1 MVFAIIIIALVGVIA
16 FFHYTQG
23 FWSATLSAIV
33 AVFAAALAVGYH
45 ENVVNTLLKG
55 KMADQ
60 ANAIALVAIFG
71 LTYIILRVIFDKAI
85 PGNLRLP
92 VIIDKIGAGVMGFIA
107 AIFSVGVVAV
117 AAQTL
122 PYGVTVGGYSRYPL
136 AEDRTA
142 SIHIQG
148 KQQYQEIPVSD
159 QLEADTLA
167 PEDRKSLWIP
177 VDDWVMGLVSHL
189 SDGGSLAG
197 ARPLTSVHPNYLD
210 EVYAQRLGIQTG
222 GARVA
227 TNAVKEQVSIK
238 GLFRSGPLPQ
248 LDAEIPASRVSGKPV
263 KAPDPKTGESLLVV
277 RVQFDPGTGDVEKS
291 QRFVRFS
298 MGSIRLVVP
307 SQDEGTKSI
316 YPVGTVE
323 AGTTLLTNRMDDFIF
338 TNEGSAADVAFVV
351 RNDEVFANGGKPVEG
366 KPLKIADGVFIEV
379 KRLVREELGG
389 KDVKEGITPDKSV
402 AVIRKLAITD
412 ALKKGAVTPPG
423 GAAAQPAEGA
433 ATPPGVAA
441 GASSTEGAA
450 PAPPAEAGGART
462 PPKRN
467 PRAAGAK

>member
-23 FWSATLSAIV
+23 FWSATLSAV
-33 AVFAAALAVGYH
+33 CAVFAAALAVGYH
-45 ENVVNTLLKG
+45 ENVVNSLLKG

-60 ANAIALVAIFG
+60 ANAFALIAVFG
-71 LTYIILRVIFDKAI
+71 LTYLILRIIFDKAI

-92 VIIDKIGAGVMGFIA
+92 VIVDKIGAGIMGFFA

-122 PYGVTVGGYSRYPL
+122 PYGPTVGGYARYPM

-142 SIHIQG
+142 SIQIAG
-148 KQQYQEIPVSD
+148 KQQYQEIPVTD
-159 QLEADTLA
+159 QLEPDRLA

-177 VDDWVMGLVSHL
+177 VDDWVLGLVSHL
-189 SDGGSLAG
+189 SDGGSIAG
-197 ARPLTSVHPNYLD
+197 ARSLTSIHPNYLD
-210 EVYAQRLGIQTG
+210 EVFAQRLGIQTG

-227 TNAVKEQVSIK
+227 TNALKNQISIK
-238 GLFRSGPLPQ
+238 GLFRTGALPQ
-248 LDAEIPASRVSGKPV
+248 MDGEPPNMRPTGKAL
-263 KAPDPKTGESLLVV
+263 KAPDPKASESLLVV
-277 RVQFDPGTGDVEKS
+277 RVQFDTGTGDVEKS

-298 MGSIRLVVP
+298 LGSVRLVAR
-307 SQDEGTKSI
+307 SKDEGPMNI

-323 AGTTLLTNRMDDFIF
+323 AGSTLLVNRMDDFLF
-338 TNEGSAADVAFVV
+338 TNEGSAVDFAFLV
-351 RNDEVFANGGKPVEG
+351 RNDDVFAGKPAEG
-366 KPLKIADGVFIEV
+366 KSLKMKDGVFIEV
-379 KRLVREELGG
+379 KRLAREELGG
-389 KDVKEGITPDKSV
+389 KDVKEGVTPDKSV

-412 ALKKGAVTPPG
+412 GLKKGLAVPAG
-423 GAAAQPAEGA
+423 GAPAAPAAPAEGA
-433 ATPPGVAA
+433 ATPPEG
-441 GASSTEGAA
+441 GAA
-450 PAPPAEAGGART
+450 PPADASGAPT